1 MPDRV
6 VTFISPLAPV
16 PTIAVIF
23 VSLTKAK
30 EEAATPPK
38 ETAVT
43 PVNFVPLIVISVPVV
58 PDLGE
63 KEAMVGFIIG
73 VGGDGVASVL
83 LHLIVKKGKTIAIN
97 KNMIFFTEFE
107 MYNFSMVYSLY
118 DDTLNELLLT
128 FSQLVYYNFNCFH
141 SVVNFTSQNVNST

>member
-1 MPDRV
+1 MPDGV
-6 VTFISPLAPV
+6 DTFISPLAPV

-63 KEAMVGFIIG
+63 KEVMVGFIIG
-73 VGGDGVASVL
+73 VGGGVGVDSVL
-83 LHLIVKKGKTIAIN
+83 LHLIVKKQRIVMIEKNIN
-97 KNMIFFTEFE
+97 FF
-107 MYNFSMVYSLY
+107 M
-118 DDTLNELLLT
+118 
-128 FSQLVYYNFNCFH
+128 
-141 SVVNFTSQNVNST
+141 VNSLI